1 MKSSISSENDL
12 ITRLQTL
19 YENTKITG
27 PSSCRKPKSDFYT
40 SPLSTLKLNRVK
52 TNQPL
57 EGFSDTSFYE
67 KYSRIWQKSTIPQVN
82 INFLS
87 LAIKK
92 IKQRILGNTWR
103 ALKTQKEDP
112 LAFTYCIKCGN
123 IGLSLLTTSTQDS
136 LSPRFMGKI
145 KSILPKRPT
154 KVIETSKIRQEPKFQ
169 LEMSPKIVR
178 KGYEKSSLDMYSED
192 LISPEKKNP
201 INDLSEIR
209 PNPYF
214 LSSLSSPEQFH
225 KTLRE
230 NRIRK
235 TKEEVSFEISR
246 DSVDYIR
253 ENSAYINLPKQMVP
267 KLNFTEIATSSK
279 SRNPEVKEIVNFFIK
294 KSKNHV
300 KWAFGKLKIT
310 GENSGVFGKVRA
322 NNLPIGKNEKIGN
335 LATVQMKM
343 ITNSKRTAF
352 QILYSRLE
360 KFIFRRKMQG
370 FYCIS
375 EFLYR

>member
-19 YENTKITG
+19 YESTKITG

-40 SPLSTLKLNRVK
+40 SPLSTLKLNRVQK
-52 TNQPL
+52 NRPA
-57 EGFSDTSFYE
+57 EGLSETSFYE
-67 KYSRIWQKSTIPQVN
+67 KYSRIWQKAPIPQVN

-87 LAIKK
+87 LAFKK

-112 LAFTYCIKCGN
+112 LAFTYCQKCGN

-154 KVIETSKIRQEPKFQ
+154 KAMETNKIRQEPKPQ

-178 KGYEKSSLDMYSED
+178 KGSEKSSLVMYSDD
-192 LISPEKKNP
+192 LASPEKKIP
-201 INDLSEIR
+201 INDLSEIQ

-225 KTLRE
+225 KTIRE

-246 DSVDYIR
+246 DSGDYMR

-267 KLNFTEIATSSK
+267 KLNFTEIAPSCK
-279 SRNPEVKEIVNFFIK
+279 SRNPGVKEIVSFVIK
-294 KSKNHV
+294 KNKIYA
-300 KWAFGKLKIT
+300 KWAFGKLKNT
-310 GENSGVFGKVRA
+310 GENSGAYGKARA
-322 NNLPIGKNEKIGN
+322 NNLPISKNEKVGN
-335 LATVQMKM
+335 LATVQMRM
-343 ITNSKRTAF
+343 ITNSKKTAF